1 MMSLQVPRP
10 HGPTLAQRR
19 SAACQTLVSGYN
31 FQLPPAAQV
40 LSKAQ
45 LREIKF
51 MGVTERP
58 CIPAILPDETYP

>member
-1 MMSLQVPRP
+1 MMSLQVPGARS
-10 HGPTLAQRR
+10 PTRTQHQGT
-19 SAACQTLVSGYN
+19 ACQALVSGYN

-51 MGVTERP
+51 MGV
-58 CIPAILPDETYP
+58 I